1 MKITLLTYGSR
12 GDVQPFVA
20 LATGL
25 QKAGHRVRLAA
36 PERFADLAAEHGIP
50 FAPLPGS
57 PEEISRR
64 INDISGAFRSI
75 GSVADYIFSI
85 AGEVARAAFAAC
97 DDADLI
103 VHTFLFTTGAHS
115 FARARGIPDVSVLFT
130 PLFAPTR
137 EFPMPALPTLPPGD
151 LSYCSHWLLTQVFWH
166 AGNFGYYRLRGRY
179 PDVAGLQLHWPFA
192 AHDPHPTPL
201 LFAFSQTVL
210 PRPRDWTAPYIH
222 IPGYLF
228 VDTPASFE
236 APRDMAE
243 FLGAGEPPVCVT
255 FGSMVNRQA
264 EGIHEI
270 VLAALSKAGRRA
282 IILRGWGEAGPSRS
296 DERFLYLD
304 AAPHDWLF
312 PRCEMVLHHGGAGTT
327 AAALRAGV
335 PSIALPHGADQT
347 FWGQRVHSIGAGPA
361 PIPVK
366 KLSMEALVAA
376 LEQASQPALRERA
389 QTVGRQLC
397 AEDGVGESVRLIE
410 EHAQAFR
417 QFRIVDRK
425 S

>member
-1 MKITLLTYGSR
+1 MKVTLVTYGSR

-25 QKAGHRVRLAA
+25 QKAGHSVRLAA
-36 PERFADLAAEHGIP
+36 PERFADLAAEHQIA

-57 PEEISRR
+57 PEEISKR
-64 INDISGAFRSI
+64 INDGTGAFRMI

-85 AGEVARAAFAAC
+85 AGEVARAAFAAG

-115 FARARGIPDVSVLFT
+115 FARSRGIPDVSVLFT

-137 EFPMPALPTLPPGD
+137 EFPMPALPNVPSGAA
-151 LSYCSHWLLTQVFWH
+151 SYFSHWLLTQVFWH
-166 AGNFGYYRLRGRY
+166 VGNFGYYQLRGRY
-179 PDVAGLQLHWPFA
+179 PDVAGLQLHWPFDPDDAHA
-192 AHDPHPTPL
+192 APL
-201 LFAFSQTVL
+201 LFAFSPTVL
-210 PRPRDWTAPYIH
+210 PRPHDWTAPYIH

-236 APRDMAE
+236 PPRDLAE
-243 FLGAGEPPVCVT
+243 FLCAGEPPVCVT

-264 EGIHEI
+264 ERIHEF
-270 VLAALSKAGRRA
+270 VLTALQRTGQRA
-282 IILRGWGEAGPSRS
+282 IILRGWSAGSSRAE
-296 DERFLYLD
+296 DRFLVLD

-312 PRCEMVLHHGGAGTT
+312 PRCKTIIHHGGAGTT

-335 PSIALPHGADQT
+335 PSISVPHGADQT
-347 FWGQRVHSIGAGPA
+347 FWGRRVASIGAGPA

-366 KLSMEALVAA
+366 KLSVEALTAA
-376 LEQASQPALRERA
+376 LEQASQPALQQRA
-389 QTVGRQLC
+389 QAVGRQLC

-410 EHAQAFR
+410 EHAK
-417 QFRIVDRK
+417 QFK
-425 S
+425 